1 MDKKDTQLK
10 KKGKQHS
17 LNIMYVS
24 THYHVP
30 LYVHV
35 TAVSTIV
42 MTEILVYQWIRMLVF
57 HLIVM
62 FKEFYEM

>member
-42 MTEILVYQWIRMLVF
+42 MTEILVYQ
-57 HLIVM
+57 
-62 FKEFYEM
+62 